1 MPLTDSAPTLTPHKH
16 ARTARCRLL
25 VLMWFGVFLFSLV
38 PLCVQCVL
46 SICFLVCVRLLL
58 FSPSLPCPAFVSV
71 QCLCLSLPLCLCLF
85 LSPCQSCTAGGLTQ
99 PWAKAQRISL
109 SALSVFV
116 PAAAVRHML
125 LWCREVAKHLAGNK
139 SGWGPSGPR
148 SPGSEGDLAEQSEL
162 VIAELGGTRQKV
174 PTPGGLPSSLRATRA
189 GAFTAPS
196 GDHVCELRRDAMAGC
211 D

>member
-71 QCLCLSLPLCLCLF
+71 HCLDNFLKTNLKQHLGPKAPGQEAREGLGLNRNLPLH
-85 LSPCQSCTAGGLTQ
+85 PVAAHRRG
-99 PWAKAQRISL
+99 PPR
-109 SALSVFV
+109 V
-116 PAAAVRHML
+116 P
-125 LWCREVAKHLAGNK
+125 
-139 SGWGPSGPR
+139 
-148 SPGSEGDLAEQSEL
+148 
-162 VIAELGGTRQKV
+162 
-174 PTPGGLPSSLRATRA
+174 
-189 GAFTAPS
+189 
-196 GDHVCELRRDAMAGC
+196 
-211 D
+211 